1 MPDARKLIALRIAP
15 DGLRRLDAV
24 AREGFG
30 GNRSAA
36 LRTLLRLGLAAW
48 NHGAR

>member
-1 MPDARKLIALRIAP
+1 MERRAYVPVRLSPAGLTAVTGIAA
-15 DGLRRLDAV
+15 
-24 AREGFG
+24 EHFG

-48 NHGAR
+48 DRGAR

>member
-1 MPDARKLIALRIAP
+1 MERTRRTYVPVRLGGALTRVEQI
-15 DGLRRLDAV
+15 
-24 AREGFG
+24 ARESFD

-48 NHGAR
+48 DRGAR